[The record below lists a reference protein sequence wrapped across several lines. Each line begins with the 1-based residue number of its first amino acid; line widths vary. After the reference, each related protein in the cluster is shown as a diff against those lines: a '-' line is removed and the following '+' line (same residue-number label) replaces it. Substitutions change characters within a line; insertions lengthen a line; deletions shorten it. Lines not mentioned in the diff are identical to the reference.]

1 MGVGTIREICV
12 GLYYSIARTRYEKA
26 SGRARRAR
34 EDAALHAFAL
44 DCERQAAL
52 IDALEAAARHIRAHH
67 ARRLWA
73 GADQVY
79 RQMTRSHWQDGFGRP
94 MARVRGSAR
103 DVEAWRE
110 VIGWALAVE
119 SAYEDADAQH
129 YTGTMSLAT
138 LRTFDTAATLAWAAI
153 GREAFHRGHELE
165 WA

>member
-1 MGVGTIREICV
+1 VGTIREICV

-26 SGRARRAR
+26 NERARRAR

-44 DCERQAAL
+44 DCDRQAAL
-52 IDALEAAARHIRAHH
+52 IAALEAAARNIRPHH

-73 GADQVY
+73 GSDRVY
-79 RQMTRSHWQDGFGRP
+79 RQMTRHNWQKGFESP
-94 MARVRGSAR
+94 TPCVRGSAR

-110 VIGWALAVE
+110 VIGWVLAVE

-129 YTGTMSLAT
+129 YTGSMTLEA